1 MSLLIMLKKLKEL
14 LKKIKSE
21 KFMNGWLMLNKP
33 KGFTSNYCLNVLK
46 KKFNLKK
53 TGYAGTLDPLA
64 TGLLP
69 IAVGE
74 STKSIKYFE
83 NLNKTYLFQ
92 VQWGAETTTIDQEG
106 DIIKKNDIIP
116 KKKSILSILN
126 KFKGKILQ
134 TPPIYSAVK
143 INGSR
148 AYDLARKGLKFNIQP
163 KEIFVNNIRLI
174 KHDII
179 RKKSVFIIKCKTG
192 CYVRSIV
199 KDLANLL
206 NASAY
211 CTQIDRRRIGIFT
224 QKRSLK
230 LDFFMNIKKKE
241 ELKKFIL
248 DIPEVLYHIPKI
260 KLDDKRL
267 KLIKNGMKVSMYEE
281 IGCSNFD
288 NYIITSSK
296 HILALGTVKAGYFYP
311 KRILKV

>member
-1 MSLLIMLKKLKEL
+1 MSKC
-14 LKKIKSE
+14 
-21 KFMNGWLMLNKP
+21 F
-33 KGFTSNYCLNVLK
+33 

-126 KFKGKILQ
+126 KFKGQNFTNPSNLL
-134 TPPIYSAVK
+134 SCK

-148 AYDLARKGLKFNIQP
+148 AYDLARKGVNIQP

-199 KDLANLL
+199 KIWL
-206 NASAY
+206 N
-211 CTQIDRRRIGIFT
+211 C
-224 QKRSLK
+224 
-230 LDFFMNIKKKE
+230 
-241 ELKKFIL
+241 
-248 DIPEVLYHIPKI
+248 
-260 KLDDKRL
+260 
-267 KLIKNGMKVSMYEE
+267 
-281 IGCSNFD
+281 
-288 NYIITSSK
+288 
-296 HILALGTVKAGYFYP
+296 
-311 KRILKV
+311 